1 MINSRTM
8 NAYDRLTARFARIAT
23 IREAASILGWDT
35 EVIMPPGASDAR
47 ADQSAVLSSLSHGL
61 LIEPAVAGDLADA
74 EANAPEDAWQS
85 ANLRLMRREH
95 TRAVALPQ
103 DLVEATARA
112 NAICEHAWRDARA
125 QSDFKAVAPKL
136 TEVFDRAR
144 DTATALSEV
153 LGMSPY
159 DSLMSDYQP
168 GVTAADVEPI
178 FARYTSFLAEALPK
192 AEAIQARRPTPIRI
206 QGHFPVEA
214 QAAFCR
220 GLAERMGLDFHQA
233 RLDISTHPFS
243 GGTPTDQRITTR
255 YDEADPASA
264 LYGVVH
270 ETGHAMYEAGLP
282 AAWRRQP
289 VGAAAG
295 MAAHE
300 SQSLIA
306 EMQAGRSDAFLSWL
320 SPALH
325 KAYGG
330 DAAVW
335 APSNLA
341 ALWRHVERSLIRVE
355 ADEMTYPAHVALRF
369 TLEQALLSGDLKVT
383 DLPGAWND
391 LMRERLGIVPPN
403 DAKGCLQDIH
413 WYGGAIGYFPSYTL
427 GAMAAAQL
435 MAAARRETPGLDA
448 ALGQGDFTPL
458 YGWLRPRVHAMGSLL
473 GLNDL
478 LVHATG
484 KKLDPSDFE
493 THLTQRYLD

>member
-1 MINSRTM
+1 MT
-8 NAYDRLTARFARIAT
+8 AYDRLTARFSRIAT

-61 LIEPAVAGDLADA
+61 LIEPGTGDDLAAA
-74 EANAPEDAWQS
+74 EASPPEDAWQS
-85 ANLRLMRREH
+85 KNLRLMRREY
-95 TRAVALPQ
+95 TRAAALPT
-103 DLVEATARA
+103 DLVEATTRA
-112 NAICEHAWRDARA
+112 NAICEHAWRDART
-125 QSDFKAVAPKL
+125 QSDFKAIAPLL

-144 DTATALSEV
+144 ETAGALAEV
-153 LGMSPY
+153 LGMTPY
-159 DSLMSDYQP
+159 DALMSDFQP

-178 FARYTSFLAEALPK
+178 FARYSAFLAGALPK
-192 AEAIQARRPTPIRI
+192 AEAIQANRPAPKQI

-220 GLAERMGLDFHQA
+220 GIAERMGLNFQQA

-270 ETGHAMYEAGLP
+270 ETGHALYEAGLP
-282 AAWRRQP
+282 AEWRRQP

-295 MAAHE
+295 MGAHE
-300 SQSLIA
+300 SQSLIM
-306 EMQAGRSDAFLSWL
+306 EMQAARSDHFLSWL
-320 SPALH
+320 GPALL

-330 DAAVW
+330 DATMWSA
-335 APSNLA
+335 ANLA
-341 ALWRHVERSLIRVE
+341 ALWRRVARSLIRVE

-369 TLEQALLSGDLKVT
+369 TLERALLSGDLNVT

-413 WYGGAIGYFPSYTL
+413 WYAGLIGYFPSYTL

-435 MAAARRETPGLDA
+435 MAAARRETPGLDP
-448 ALGQGDFTPL
+448 ALEQGDFAPL
-458 YGWLRPRVHAMGSLL
+458 YGWLTPKVHAMGSLL

-478 LVHATG
+478 LIHATG
-484 KKLDPSDFE
+484 KALDPSDFE
-493 THLTQRYLD
+493 AHLTQRYLA